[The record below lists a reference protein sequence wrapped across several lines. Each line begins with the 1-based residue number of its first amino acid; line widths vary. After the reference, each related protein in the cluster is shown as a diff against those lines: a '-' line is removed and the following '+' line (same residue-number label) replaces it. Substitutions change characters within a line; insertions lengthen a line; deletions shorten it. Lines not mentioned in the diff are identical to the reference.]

1 MKMLFCIVQ
10 NEDAGGLVTALTKE
24 GYRSTRYQSHG
35 GFLRQGNATILVGAP
50 DDRVSDVIAVVRR
63 NCRTRTQYI
72 NPLPPM
78 MEPGEFYMP
87 NPVDVQLGGATIF
100 VLDVAHFEQVESVVR
115 GSLFLLLLPVLA
127 RRSASMP
134 GAYFRMTRR
143 CR

>member
-50 DDRVSDVIAVVRR
+50 DDKVSDVIAVVRR
-63 NCRTRTQYI
+63 SCRTRTQYI

-100 VLDVAHFEQVESVVR
+100 VLDVAHFEQV
-115 GSLFLLLLPVLA
+115 
-127 RRSASMP
+127 
-134 GAYFRMTRR
+134 
-143 CR
+143 